1 MFSSKEILQE
11 RINELDYAI
20 IQYSNDRTYIYSFE
34 SKERL
39 FDCFM
44 KNIYCFKSQGLYG
57 SYDIDFTDI
66 RENSIL
72 IIKNIDGTI
81 LYKDADNSITFISK
95 DDSLA
100 FLNTKIENDAKIL
113 EENSNND
120 LESEI
125 NHTLELTST
134 DSITLDT
141 TLENSHLATTDE
153 IGLGDEITK
162 DARDEFESYITEK
175 NNVFMD
181 DGLSISKATNNY
193 TKILAIDFETS
204 NEFHDKACSVGIS
217 LYRNNKIEF
226 SKEYLINPESH
237 FNDNNIR
244 IHNITADMVKDA
256 DTFPAVWEKLSQLI
270 DEKTLV
276 IAHNATFDISLLKK
290 LFGIYK
296 CKYINFDYLCTEK
309 LFRANINLP
318 SYNLKSVAGHIDS
331 ADFTHHRA
339 LDDALV
345 CLKAFL
351 FVVPEESFSKETIQ
365 NSFRTSVSTFTIEEK
380 YVNYTAGKKRS
391 TYKSFGS
398 SFKAKDLKPKTGTF
412 DESHIVYNKMF
423 TFSGELPA
431 FESKKIA
438 AQKIVD
444 LGGIY
449 KDGLVKANDYLV
461 VGVDPTTSLPMTGTK
476 VQKVYDYNGKGCN
489 IQMIDENELM
499 LLLGMK
505 SQATIIEEIPDAKIS
520 APSVKTVE
528 TKEIVVDSKIFEE
541 GFVEIEFD
549 ASDNY
554 DIDADL
560 METMYDFDTPV
571 SNNQVKAPVE
581 AIKNESINSTTDT
594 KTPENIFTIEKTVE
608 DNIKTNI
615 VEAVDNT
622 GLNIQTTNTEITK
635 IISLETIQEKII
647 EPKKEK
653 KSKFARKTDNSQ
665 MSMFDMFSEPS
676 NDTEK
681 SDTLEN
687 DIEKEVA
694 ATTLIDSSLAS
705 KSQNISVNTE
715 IKIATNDVENIDDTT
730 KKSSILNKILSFIKP
745 RYEHNTFESIEEKLE
760 KLKQYKLVSS
770 KVSKDDKVFYYK
782 GIYSDEAVP
791 CNIVGY
797 LDLDVLVIEVNGQL
811 HSIRGEYLKQMQD
824 ANFSVFEA

>member
-57 SYDIDFTDI
+57 SYDIDFTNI
-66 RENSIL
+66 KENSIL

-81 LYKDADNSITFISK
+81 LYKDADNSITFTSK
-95 DDSLA
+95 DDC
-100 FLNTKIENDAKIL
+100 
-113 EENSNND
+113 
-120 LESEI
+120 
-125 NHTLELTST
+125 LTF
-134 DSITLDT
+134 
-141 TLENSHLATTDE
+141 LATTDE
-153 IGLGDEITK
+153 IGFGDEITK

-175 NNVFMD
+175 NNAFID

-351 FVVPEESFSKETIQ
+351 FVVPEENFSKETIQ

-549 ASDNY
+549 ESDNY

-581 AIKNESINSTTDT
+581 AIKNENINSTADA

-615 VEAVDNT
+615 VETVDNT
-622 GLNIQTTNTEITK
+622 VLDIQTTNTEITK
-635 IISLETIQEKII
+635 VIPLETIQEKII

-676 NDTEK
+676 
-681 SDTLEN
+681 
-687 DIEKEVA
+687 
-694 ATTLIDSSLAS
+694 
-705 KSQNISVNTE
+705 
-715 IKIATNDVENIDDTT
+715 DDTT
-730 KKSSILNKILSFIKP
+730 KKPSILNKIFSFIKP